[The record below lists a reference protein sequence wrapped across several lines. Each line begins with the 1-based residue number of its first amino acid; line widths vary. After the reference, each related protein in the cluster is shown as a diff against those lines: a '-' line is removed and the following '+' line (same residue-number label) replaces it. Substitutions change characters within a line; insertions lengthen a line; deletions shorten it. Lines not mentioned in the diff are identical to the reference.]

1 MTVNFQG
8 VYGTLPVDGVSW
20 LAAWV
25 IADLDVTLVE
35 LHCNMIIV
43 SIVQQDT
50 IILICG
56 YLQRDI

>member
-1 MTVNFQG
+1 MSG
-8 VYGTLPVDGVSW
+8 
-20 LAAWV
+20 LAARV

-50 IILICG
+50 VILICG